1 MYTLEERMKAV
12 ELYLK
17 WGRNSAAVRRE
28 LGYPSKK
35 ALRLWVK
42 EYESTGS
49 LHDGYRPRKPRY
61 SEEQKQAAVKHYL
74 EHGRNLQRSIRALG
88 YPNKATFR
96 QWLDKALPEQKGLH
110 SKRRLEPRVE
120 LTTEQ
125 KQAAIVDL
133 GSREGPAREVAEKYG
148 VSRVALYR
156 WKNELLGKERPVTKQ
171 EHRKPID
178 SDDKDVLLA
187 KVESLK
193 EQVKA
198 LEKQVY
204 RLRLEKDVLEVT
216 AELLKKAR
224 APIPRN

>member
-1 MYTLEERMKAV
+1 M
-12 ELYLK
+12 
-17 WGRNSAAVRRE
+17 
-28 LGYPSKK
+28 
-35 ALRLWVK
+35 
-42 EYESTGS
+42 
-49 LHDGYRPRKPRY
+49 
-61 SEEQKQAAVKHYL
+61 
-74 EHGRNLQRSIRALG
+74 
-88 YPNKATFR
+88 
-96 QWLDKALPEQKGLH
+96 
-110 SKRRLEPRVE
+110 E

-216 AELLKKAR
+216 AELLKKGQGADPKKLTNREKAR
-224 APIPRN
+224 AIGALRTKYL

>member
-1 MYTLEERMKAV
+1 MGQGIRKHRFAPRWVPPALAQVLRGAKTGCGQALPGTWQKP
-12 ELYLK
+12 
-17 WGRNSAAVRRE
+17 SA
-28 LGYPSKK
+28 
-35 ALRLWVK
+35 
-42 EYESTGS
+42 
-49 LHDGYRPRKPRY
+49 H
-61 SEEQKQAAVKHYL
+61 
-74 EHGRNLQRSIRALG
+74 IRALG